1 MNHVPP
7 GKAGYRTW
15 RGVYATPYG
24 PPMHEF
30 LTFASDA
37 DMLALWGAGFLALA
51 GFTLI
56 MDRRRNRRA
65 RIDRI
70 GWMPWTGL
78 FLTFAVI
85 GGGLLAVA
93 VPSILRG

>member
-1 MNHVPP
+1 VFRSV
-7 GKAGYRTW
+7 KAERQAW
-15 RGVYATPYG
+15 RSLQFTPYG
-24 PPMHEF
+24 APMHEF

-37 DMLALWGAGFLALA
+37 DILAMWGAGFLMLAL
-51 GFTLI
+51 FTLV

-93 VPSILRG
+93 IPGMLRG

>member
-1 MNHVPP
+1 
-7 GKAGYRTW
+7 
-15 RGVYATPYG
+15 
-24 PPMHEF
+24 MHEF

-37 DMLALWGAGFLALA
+37 DILAMWGAGFLMLAL
-51 GFTLI
+51 FTLV

-70 GWMPWTGL
+70 GWMPWPGL

-93 VPSILRG
+93 IPGMLRG